1 MADIRT
7 AHTAQL
13 DDATLAAARALVE
26 QAFAGEFDAHDWEH
40 ALGGMHALAFADGE
54 LVGHASVVQRRHQR
68 CAEAA
73 AAVIGATLMAA
84 LDPVLRGG
92 YELGALGATDAAQ
105 RLYAAAGWQP
115 WRGPLSALTPAGIVR
130 TPDADGAVYVLALG
144 VALDLDAEL
153 TCDWRDGD
161 VW

>member
-54 LVGHASVVQRRHQR
+54 LVGHASV
-68 CAEAA
+68 A
-73 AAVIGATLMAA
+73 
-84 LDPVLRGG
+84 P
-92 YELGALGATDAAQ
+92 
-105 RLYAAAGWQP
+105 
-115 WRGPLSALTPAGIVR
+115 SAPSS
-130 TPDADGAVYVLALG
+130 
-144 VALDLDAEL
+144 
-153 TCDWRDGD
+153 
-161 VW
+161 